1 MFSSLWI
8 HKVLPNHPLS
18 VLPAET
24 NVKNFSHKDLRG
36 FVRMGGPLFKI
47 CSLFFVMCQKVKR
60 RLVVRSNDDRRLLLR
75 FLASVAVTEISKPII
90 EVLSFCDRERAQ
102 PLLIK
107 RILLTFWWKNKKQNK
122 TKKTVKLSGMNSF
135 FENTQTN
142 YKFDLVLV
150 LKFKGFNSA

>member
-1 MFSSLWI
+1 MLRYCESFSLLIFLKLNKEIPFLFSRVLRCSLLFECTRSFQTI
-8 HKVLPNHPLS
+8 FCRYYLRKQMLKISATKTYEVL
-18 VLPAET
+18 
-24 NVKNFSHKDLRG
+24 
-36 FVRMGGPLFKI
+36 FVWAALFLKF

-107 RILLTFWWKNKKQNK
+107 RILLTFW
-122 TKKTVKLSGMNSF
+122 
-135 FENTQTN
+135 
-142 YKFDLVLV
+142 
-150 LKFKGFNSA
+150 